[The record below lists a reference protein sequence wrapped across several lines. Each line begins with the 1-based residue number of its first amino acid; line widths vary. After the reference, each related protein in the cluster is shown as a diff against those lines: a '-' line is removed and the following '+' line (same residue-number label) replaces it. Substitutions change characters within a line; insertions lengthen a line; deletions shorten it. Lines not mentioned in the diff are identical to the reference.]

1 MLKIKTSN
9 QHVFDAIVVTT
20 PRYKIPILCL
30 CPLFILTLLMSNP
43 AVVKQDLRD
52 ASQVTKE

>member
-1 MLKIKTSN
+1 MLKIKISI

-30 CPLFILTLLMSNP
+30 CPLFLLTLLMGNP
-43 AVVKQDLRD
+43 AVAEQDL
-52 ASQVTKE
+52 

>member
-30 CPLFILTLLMSNP
+30 CPLFLLTLLIGNP
-43 AVVKQDLRD
+43 AVVEQHLRD
-52 ASQVTKE
+52 ISQFIQE